1 MLDCWSDIPDDR
13 PTFAQLKAKF
23 DTMLA
28 EDNPYIQ
35 FDNINTCRS
44 YYNGL
49 SKTGNENSVEMSE
62 IETSEATGTSASS
75 SATLRDS
82 GICSS
87 GYDYLKPRVPEVHLE
102 ESLVHPVT
110 NPYVDTPTKLPYD
123 SAFDLDIIDIQQT
136 IHEDPESGDPTT
148 AELCEAV

>member
-23 DTMLA
+23 GTMLA

-49 SKTGNENSVEMSE
+49 SNTGNENSVEMSE
-62 IETSEATGTSASS
+62 IETSEATGISASS